1 MRTLSLFFCFWIL
14 FQMTSCIVIKSR
26 KVDDGT
32 KSLTRDD
39 SIKIFPFNYGSV
51 HKTFE
56 YSTPSDIIFQKI
68 ETADLKEI
76 LTEKKY
82 SWVMFIASWCPV
94 SEKALIKNSGLILKF
109 PEDSIQLYIIS
120 QDLNIKDLQKELFEA
135 NYNHIPYLMASPK
148 YGTDERYKQEK
159 FIRDFD
165 KRIPVERFRE
175 GGVPKNLLFND
186 KAELIYMTGGTA
198 INCDTITKYTK
209 LECRK
214 NP

>member
-120 QDLNIKDLQKELFEA
+120 QDLNIKNLQKEIFEA
-135 NYNHIPYLMASPK
+135 NYNHIPYLMTSQK
-148 YGTDERYKQEK
+148 YGTDETYKQEK
-159 FIRDFD
+159 FIKDFD
-165 KRIPVERFRE
+165 KRIQVARFKE
-175 GGVPKNLLFND
+175 GGVPKNLLFNN
-186 KAELIYMTGGTA
+186 KAELLYLTGGTL
-198 INCDTITKYTK
+198 INCDTIKKYTK

>member
-14 FQMTSCIVIKSR
+14 FQMTSCIIIKSR

-120 QDLNIKDLQKELFEA
+120 QDLNIKNLQKEIFEA
-135 NYNHIPYLMASPK
+135 NYNHIPYLMTSQK
-148 YGTDERYKQEK
+148 YGTDETYKQEK
-159 FIRDFD
+159 FIKDFD
-165 KRIPVERFRE
+165 KRIQVARFKE
-175 GGVPKNLLFND
+175 GGVPKNLLFNN
-186 KAELIYMTGGTA
+186 KAELLYLTGGTL
-198 INCDTITKYTK
+198 INCDTIKKYTK

>member
-1 MRTLSLFFCFWIL
+1 MS
-14 FQMTSCIVIKSR
+14 SCIVIKSR

-32 KSLTRDD
+32 KSLTRED
-39 SIKIFPFNYGSV
+39 SARIVAFDHGTV
-51 HKTFE
+51 HRTVE
-56 YSTPSDIIFQKI
+56 YETPSNIIFQKI
-68 ETADLKEI
+68 EADNLKKI
-76 LTEKKY
+76 LSDKKY

-94 SEKALIKNSGLILKF
+94 SEKAVIRNSGIILKF

-159 FIRDFD
+159 FIQDFD

>member
-1 MRTLSLFFCFWIL
+1 
-14 FQMTSCIVIKSR
+14 
-26 KVDDGT
+26 VDDGT

-120 QDLNIKDLQKELFEA
+120 QDLNIKNLQKEIFEA
-135 NYNHIPYLMASPK
+135 NYNHIPYLMTSQK
-148 YGTDERYKQEK
+148 YGTDETYKQEK
-159 FIRDFD
+159 FIKDFD
-165 KRIPVERFRE
+165 KRIQVARFKE
-175 GGVPKNLLFND
+175 GGVPKNLLFNN
-186 KAELIYMTGGTA
+186 KAELLYLTGGTL
-198 INCDTITKYTK
+198 INCDTIKKYTK